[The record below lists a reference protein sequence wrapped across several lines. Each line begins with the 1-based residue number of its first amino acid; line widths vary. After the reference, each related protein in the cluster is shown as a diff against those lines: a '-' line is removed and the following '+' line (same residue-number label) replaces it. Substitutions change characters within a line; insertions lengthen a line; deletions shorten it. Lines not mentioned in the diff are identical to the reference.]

1 MELAASSLIPRF
13 KLIVKDYNDF
23 AKLLKNIKI
32 LKELEIINYREGRG
46 YRYNRYSKHLFQSNL
61 EILKIE
67 DDYPDFKSIVRLI
80 EPLKKLKKFI
90 L

>member
-13 KLIVKDYNDF
+13 KLILKDYNDS
-23 AKLLKNIKI
+23 AKLLKNINI
-32 LKELEIINYREGRG
+32 LKELEIVNYQYEISDSR
-46 YRYNRYSKHLFQSNL
+46 HLFKKNL

-67 DDYPDFKSIVRLI
+67 DDYPNFKTI
-80 EPLKKLKKFI
+80 ERVIKPLKKLKKFI